1 MQTAFLERAPNVAR
15 VDAMNDVAT
24 EVQALPGDEFPHG
37 VYIGVFA
44 AYLWMFGTAWA
55 DFAAP
60 GGTDLDLMMVTVLAV
75 VFFGIPLALRHTA
88 ATRLVSAHPRMSDFL
103 ESQVDTFTGPM
114 PAKEAWIEI
123 MLIPLAL
130 AAAATLIGGA
140 HVLVG

>member
-1 MQTAFLERAPNVAR
+1 MQTAFLERAPDIGGADPLSNPAP
-15 VDAMNDVAT
+15 
-24 EVQALPGDEFPHG
+24 EIQALPGDEFPRG
-37 VYIGVFA
+37 VYICVFA

-60 GGTDLDLMMVTVLAV
+60 GGTDLDLMMATVLAV
-75 VFFGIPLALRHTA
+75 VFFGIPFALYRTA
-88 ATRLVSAHPRMSDFL
+88 RTRLVSARPRISDFL
-103 ESQVDTFTGPM
+103 NSHVDTFTGPM

>member
-1 MQTAFLERAPNVAR
+1 MQTASLERTPDAAR
-15 VDAMNDVAT
+15 VDAMNNVAT
-24 EVQALPGDEFPHG
+24 EIQALPGDEFPAG

-44 AYLWMFGTAWA
+44 AYCWMIGMAWA

-60 GGTDLDLMMVTVLAV
+60 GGTVLDLMMVTVLAA
-75 VFFGIPLALRHTA
+75 VFFAIPFALHHTA
-88 ATRLVSAHPRMSDFL
+88 STRLVSAHHRMSDFL

-114 PAKEAWIEI
+114 PAKEAWVEI

>member
-1 MQTAFLERAPNVAR
+1 MQTVVLEKAPDVAR
-15 VDAMNDVAT
+15 ADTMNNVT
-24 EVQALPGDEFPHG
+24 NEIQALPGDEFPRG

-44 AYLWMFGTAWA
+44 AYCWMIGTAWA

-60 GGTDLDLMMVTVLAV
+60 GGTELDLMMVTVLAV
-75 VFFGIPLALRHTA
+75 VFFGIPFALYRTA
-88 ATRLVSAHPRMSDFL
+88 RTRLVSARQRMPDFL
-103 ESQVDTFTGPM
+103 KSQVDTFTGPM

>member
-1 MQTAFLERAPNVAR
+1 MQTALLDSPPDSAR
-15 VDAMNDVAT
+15 VDAVNNVTNEA
-24 EVQALPGDEFPHG
+24 QPLPGDELPRG
-37 VYIGVFA
+37 VYIGIFG
-44 AYLWMFGTAWA
+44 AYLWMFATAWA

-75 VFFGIPLALRHTA
+75 VFFGIPFALYRTA
-88 ATRLVSAHPRMSDFL
+88 RTRLVSARPRIPDFVK
-103 ESQVDTFTGPM
+103 SQVDTFTGPM
-114 PAKEAWIEI
+114 PAKQAWIEI

>member
-1 MQTAFLERAPNVAR
+1 MQTAFLEKAPDIAPADDLNS
-15 VDAMNDVAT
+15 VAT
-24 EVQALPGDEFPHG
+24 EIQPLPGDEFPRG

-55 DFAAP
+55 GFAAP
-60 GGTDLDLMMVTVLAV
+60 GGTDLDLMMATVLAV
-75 VFFGIPLALRHTA
+75 VFFGIPFALYRTA
-88 ATRLVSAHPRMSDFL
+88 RTRLISARPRISDFL
-103 ESQVDTFTGPM
+103 NSHVDTFTGPM